1 MTVLDRLAEHLAEM
15 KTGDI
20 SKSTVHRLMV
30 LLRELLEARNE
41 QNKYPLLRMF
51 CDWSL
56 HTKLDRSKAGNGALD
71 ILDAMWAKSK
81 TVDAQLGELIE
92 GVSPAKLQTEIASVL
107 AASRIDPSLIHSPRF
122 PIIMRHIIAEVTGKI
137 VSRPADTRRKKT
149 AERLAQG
156 YRFIADRFTLSG
168 RLASIFC
175 ACVHANRTVKRL

>member
-15 KTGDI
+15 KTGDL

-81 TVDAQLGELIE
+81 TVDAQLGELMR
-92 GVSPAKLQTEIASVL
+92 AFRQRNFRQKLLLFWRRHASTHL
-107 AASRIDPSLIHSPRF
+107 
-122 PIIMRHIIAEVTGKI
+122 
-137 VSRPADTRRKKT
+137 
-149 AERLAQG
+149 
-156 YRFIADRFTLSG
+156 
-168 RLASIFC
+168 
-175 ACVHANRTVKRL
+175 